1 MENIFRSIGKFWF
14 PAVCMIAGIALLIS
28 AGGPN
33 PQPSEVYMGSFAIL
47 LVGVI
52 SLLFLLDVI
61 KKPIRLALT
70 VVFAL
75 TAIYFIMANTNSI
88 NDEIKLQK
96 EISLNKSMTIQALK
110 DVRSAQEA
118 YRQVH
123 GQYTQDL
130 DELSQFVK
138 NGTVPKIKKIGA
150 IPDSVGTEANA
161 LELGLIQKMPAGM
174 TDAQVQEAGIIVR
187 DTIQITVM
195 EDKFT
200 NDNALK
206 NRKFDFDTEKLKY
219 APSSG
224 KPWDIRAGVTNIGG
238 VEQPVLL
245 VADPEPFMASKSEA
259 LTIGSMEDAHL
270 NGNWKE
276 D

>member
-1 MENIFRSIGKFWF
+1 MEKIFRSIGKYWF
-14 PAVCMIAGIALLIS
+14 PGACILSGLALLIF

-33 PQPSEVYMGSFAIL
+33 PQPQEVYLGSIAIL

-61 KKPIRLALT
+61 KKPIRIALT

-75 TAIYFIMANTNSI
+75 ASVYFIMANTNTI
-88 NDEIKLQK
+88 QDEIEYKK
-96 EISLNKSMTIQALK
+96 EQQLNKAMTIQALK
-110 DVRSAQEA
+110 DVRSGQEA
-118 YRQVH
+118 FRQVN
-123 GQYTQDL
+123 GRYTQDL
-130 DELSQFVK
+130 DELIAFVK
-138 NGTVPKIKKIGA
+138 SGTVPKVKKIGS

-161 LELGLIQKMPAGM
+161 LELGLIQKMPSGM
-174 TDAQVQEAGIIVR
+174 TDEQVQAAGLIVR
-187 DTIQITVM
+187 DTIQISVM

-200 NDNALK
+200 NDIAVK
-206 NRKFDFDTEKLKY
+206 SRKFDFDIEKLKY

-224 KPWDIRAGVTNIGG
+224 KPWSVKAGITNLGG
-238 VEQPVLL
+238 VDQPVLL
-245 VADPEPFMASKSEA
+245 VKDPEPFTKTEV